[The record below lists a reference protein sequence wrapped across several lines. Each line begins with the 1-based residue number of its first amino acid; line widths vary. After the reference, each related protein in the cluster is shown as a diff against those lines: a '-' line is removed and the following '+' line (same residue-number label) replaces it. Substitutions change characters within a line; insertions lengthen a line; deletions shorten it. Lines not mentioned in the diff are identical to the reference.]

1 MQRRDIV
8 IKILLGESWD
18 LAWRE
23 RLRHLS
29 VSLVCPFVCNLQIT
43 SDGVVSV
50 SSWFF
55 LFFFFFL
62 QTPPRYPMGK
72 SQISFLSWG
81 DPASPLGL
89 DGQGG
94 DVSLV
99 ANDRR
104 EKMKLQTYGLVHDL
118 ICKPSETDKKQNKT
132 RITSLTGNPDP
143 KPCQGSMVETPDRRN
158 GSSN

>member
-1 MQRRDIV
+1 MGPCMA
-8 IKILLGESWD
+8 GETPA
-18 LAWRE
+18 LV
-23 RLRHLS
+23 RLS
-29 VSLVCPFVCNLQIT
+29 
-43 SDGVVSV
+43 GVSV
-50 SSWFF
+50 CLQPSDYIRRGRICEWLVFS
-55 LFFFFFL
+55 FFFAN
-62 QTPPRYPMGK
+62 
-72 SQISFLSWG
+72 
-81 DPASPLGL
+81 ASPLPHGEEPNFFSFL
-89 DGQGG
+89 GRSRLATWPGWSGG